1 MRTFLGDAAAWVAA
15 KAYEPD
21 ELALRFH
28 HRLVFIQ
35 AFPNGN
41 GRHSRTMADLMILAL
56 GEERFSWGGANLTD
70 ITETR
75 RRYIEALQAADA
87 FDMRPLIAFA
97 RS

>member
-1 MRTFLGDAAAWVAA
+1 
-15 KAYEPD
+15 
-21 ELALRFH
+21 
-28 HRLVFIQ
+28 
-35 AFPNGN
+35 
-41 GRHSRTMADLMILAL
+41 MADLMILAL

>member
-1 MRTFLGDAAAWVAA
+1 
-15 KAYEPD
+15 
-21 ELALRFH
+21 
-28 HRLVFIQ
+28 
-35 AFPNGN
+35 
-41 GRHSRTMADLMILAL
+41 MILAL